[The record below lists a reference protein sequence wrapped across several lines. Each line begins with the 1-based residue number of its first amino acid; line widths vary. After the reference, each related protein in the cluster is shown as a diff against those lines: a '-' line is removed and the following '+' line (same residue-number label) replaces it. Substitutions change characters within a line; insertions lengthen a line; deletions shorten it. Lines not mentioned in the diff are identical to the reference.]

1 MISRILLCIITNGRS
16 STEPQDP
23 ASECSL
29 PGCWPGARNGRLY
42 GVWSR
47 NEPVSIISALATW
60 RRPTEPRPG
69 CGGWTL
75 ETPADGEPAP
85 GTQRRYWP
93 TQHSLHPRM
102 VTIPRSL
109 YLHYINTSPSLY
121 LHYTILLPS
130 YVINMI
136 HNMPF
141 SSQTRCRAVVTTTCI
156 QEICVTYCNRCFLCA

>member
-1 MISRILLCIITNGRS
+1 M
-16 STEPQDP
+16 
-23 ASECSL
+23 
-29 PGCWPGARNGRLY
+29 
-42 GVWSR
+42 
-47 NEPVSIISALATW
+47 SIISALATW

-85 GTQRRYWP
+85 GTLAATGQSAHPTP

-141 SSQTRCRAVVTTTCI
+141 SSQTRCRAVVTTTCRRYVLLTAI
-156 QEICVTYCNRCFLCA
+156 VVSYAHSVITSISRTFWHIIAMTRT